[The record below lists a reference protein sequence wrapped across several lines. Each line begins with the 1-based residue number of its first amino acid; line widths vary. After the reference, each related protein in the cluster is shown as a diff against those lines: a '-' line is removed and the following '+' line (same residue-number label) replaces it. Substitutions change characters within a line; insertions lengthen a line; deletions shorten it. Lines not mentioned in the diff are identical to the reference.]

1 MPLFLK
7 LPRRTLEL
15 GEGEVLLLFIES
27 CSLSG
32 TMLAPEASRPPALRE
47 LMSQEGR
54 QKNRLLGGGAGRAV
68 VVSGVKAEM
77 GTQGQLP

>member
-1 MPLFLK
+1 M
-7 LPRRTLEL
+7 
-15 GEGEVLLLFIES
+15 GNIGAILLLYSVFKHLPCARAE
-27 CSLSG
+27 
-32 TMLAPEASRPPALRE
+32 TPALRE

-68 VVSGVKAEM
+68 VVRGVKAEM